1 MRNIFLFLTL
11 ISFNQV
17 ANAQLKASNSCA
29 PFTIDFIDGSVNGL
43 YPESPLGEVQIK
55 LPCFTELILEPSQ
68 TGCAGAFYRD
78 KGIFF
83 YTYRDYIEINN
94 KFTGTMSFPLMGA
107 DRNSLFKWLGNAQT
121 KDAAWDA
128 YQMRHGIL
136 VVFFDGTGKI
146 NKIILS
152 SKGVTSLRMC
162 D

>member
-1 MRNIFLFLTL
+1 MRTTVL
-11 ISFNQV
+11 ILAFICVSQLSQ
-17 ANAQLKASNSCA
+17 AQLKASTTCP
-29 PFTIDFIDGSVNGL
+29 PFTVDLLEGSVNGL
-43 YPESPLGEVQIK
+43 YPESALAEIMIK
-55 LPCFTELILEPSQ
+55 LPCFSEAIMEPSQ

-78 KGIFF
+78 KGIYF

-107 DRNSLFKWLGNAQT
+107 ERNSLFKWLGNPQT

-146 NKIILS
+146 NKLILT
-152 SKGVTSLRMC
+152 SKGVATLRVC